1 MAERRFKRSTSM
13 SQTTLSSE
21 ASRFDAAGAVSSFAP
36 LAGRVLIA
44 PLFLLS
50 GISKLAAPAATIGF
64 IASSGLPLAS
74 IGFALAVLVEIG
86 GSLALIAGY
95 RTRLV
100 AAAMAV
106 FTIAAALAFHADL
119 GDQNQFIHFF
129 KNISIA
135 GGLLQI
141 VAFGAGRFS
150 LDGRRR

>member
-1 MAERRFKRSTSM
+1 MT
-13 SQTTLSSE
+13 QTATASAAFAGGTLSTNALTSS
-21 ASRFDAAGAVSSFAP
+21 AS

-50 GISKLAAPAATIGF
+50 GVSKLAAPAATIGM
-64 IASSGLPLAS
+64 IASSGLPFATLGFVLA
-74 IGFALAVLVEIG
+74 ALVEVA

-100 AAAMAV
+100 AAVMAL
-106 FTIAAALAFHADL
+106 FTVATAVAFHHDL
-119 GDQNQFIHFF
+119 ADQNQFIHFF
-129 KNISIA
+129 KNVAIA

-150 LDGRRR
+150 LDARRR